1 MLPVC
6 IGRSALAHLQWHVCT
21 GPDGGQ
27 GYRARLRDPRPPAAP
42 PRRARAA
49 AGTIVA
55 IMTLTEA
62 LPGDSG
68 PDDLLDTFV
77 NWVSGQGLTLYPA
90 QEDALI
96 EIVSGSNVIL
106 ATPTGSGKSLVA
118 TGAHAVALAQGRRS
132 VYTAPIK
139 ALVSEKFF
147 ALCNVFGA
155 DQVGMLT
162 GDSSVNAGA
171 PIICCTAEVLANM
184 ALRSGADTDAGLV
197 VMDEFHFYADPDRG
211 WAWQVPLLELSRA
224 QFLLMSA
231 TLGDVTRFE
240 QDLTRRT
247 GRPTAVVRS
256 AQRPVPLHF
265 RYVTTPLHETLE
277 ELLATKAAPVYVVH
291 FTQASAAEQAQA
303 LTSIN
308 VCSRAEKDA
317 IAELIGGFRFATG
330 FGRTLSRLVRHGIGV
345 HHAGMLPR
353 YRRLVERL
361 AQAGLLKIIC
371 GTDTLGVG
379 INVPIRTVLLTGLG
393 KYDGTRTRHLT
404 AREFHQ
410 IAGRAGRAGYDTA
423 GDVVVQAPDHVVEN
437 TKALAKA
444 GDDPRKL
451 RKVVRKKP
459 PEGSVSW
466 SDRTFD
472 RLVAAEPEPLTSSFA
487 VSHAML
493 LNVANRPGDA
503 FAAMRHLLTD
513 NHEDRPAQRRHI
525 RQAIAMYRA
534 LLAAGVVERLEVP
547 DAQDRTVRLTGELQ
561 LDFALNQ
568 ALSPFALAVI
578 ELLDPDSV
586 DYPLDVLSVLE
597 ATLDDP
603 RQVLGA
609 QLSKAKGQAVAEMKA
624 EGIEYEERMRLLEDV
639 TYPMPLAELLQA
651 ALDTY
656 QRGHPW
662 VADHRLSP
670 KSVARDLAERAMTF
684 TEYVGFYGLARS
696 EGLVLRYLADAY
708 QALRRTVPEEA
719 KTDGLRDLQ
728 EWLGELVRQVDSS
741 LLDEWELLRIPETP
755 NSTAPDSGRQS
766 AASVDHRPPPVTAN
780 VRAFRVLV
788 RNALFRRVELAAHRR
803 WGELG
808 ELDSDAG
815 WDGQS
820 WRQAVEPYF
829 DDHDEI
835 GTGADARGP
844 DLLIVDHQPGKW
856 VVRQILDDPAGDHD
870 WGISAEVDLAA
881 SDGSGTAVLRVTA
894 VGRL

>member
-1 MLPVC
+1 
-6 IGRSALAHLQWHVCT
+6 
-21 GPDGGQ
+21 
-27 GYRARLRDPRPPAAP
+27 
-42 PRRARAA
+42 
-49 AGTIVA
+49 
-55 IMTLTEA
+55 MTLTEA
-62 LPGDSG
+62 LPGGYG
-68 PDDLLDTFV
+68 PDELLDTFV
-77 NWVSGQGLTLYPA
+77 SWVSGQGLTLYPA

-118 TGAHAVALAQGRRS
+118 TGAQAAALAQRKRT

-147 ALCNVFGA
+147 TACGVFGA

-162 GDSSVNAGA
+162 GDSSVNAEA

-184 ALRSGADTDAGLV
+184 ALRTGPDTDVGLV

-211 WAWQVPLLELSRA
+211 WAWQVPLLELPHA

-265 RYVTTPLHETLE
+265 RYVTEPLHETLE

-317 IAELIGGFRFATG
+317 IAELIGGFRFTAG

-379 INVPIRTVLLTGLG
+379 INVPIRTVLLTALS

-423 GDVVVQAPDHVVEN
+423 GTVVVQAPDHVVDN
-437 TKALAKA
+437 AKAVAKA

-451 RKVVRKKP
+451 RKIVRKKP

-466 SDRTFD
+466 SERTFD
-472 RLVAAEPEPLTSSFA
+472 RLIAAEPEPLKSSFV

-493 LNVANRPGDA
+493 LNVAARPGDA

-525 RQAIAMYRA
+525 RAAIAMYRA
-534 LLAAGVVERLEVP
+534 LLAAGVVERLAAP
-547 DAQDRTVRLTGELQ
+547 DAHGRTVRLTGELQ

-568 ALSPFALAVI
+568 ALSPFALAAL
-578 ELLDPDSV
+578 ELLNPESF

-609 QLSKAKGQAVAEMKA
+609 QLSKAKGEAVAAMKA

-639 TYPMPLAELLQA
+639 SYPMPLAELLDA
-651 ALDTY
+651 AFETY
-656 QRGHPW
+656 RRGHPW

-684 TEYVGFYGLARS
+684 TEYVGYYGLARS

-708 QALRRTVPEEA
+708 QALRRTVPADA
-719 KTDGLRDLQ
+719 KTDGLRDLE

-741 LLDEWELLRIPETP
+741 LLDEWEKLRDPLAQDAVP
-755 NSTAPDSGRQS
+755 AP
-766 AASVDHRPPPVTAN
+766 VDQRPPPVTAN
-780 VRAFRVLV
+780 TRAFRVLV
-788 RNALFRRVELAAHRR
+788 RNALFRRVELAARRR
-803 WGELG
+803 WDELG
-808 ELDSDAG
+808 ALDGDIRDRDIRDRDLRNGDTG
-815 WDGQS
+815 WDADA
-820 WRQAVEPYF
+820 WRQALGPYF

-844 DLLIVDHQPGKW
+844 HLLIIDQQPGRW
-856 VVRQILDDPAGDHD
+856 VVRQTLDDPAGHHD
-870 WGISAEVDLAA
+870 WAINAEIDLTA
-881 SDGSGTAVLRVTA
+881 SDESGTAVVWVTT
-894 VGRL
+894 VSRL

>member
-1 MLPVC
+1 
-6 IGRSALAHLQWHVCT
+6 
-21 GPDGGQ
+21 
-27 GYRARLRDPRPPAAP
+27 
-42 PRRARAA
+42 
-49 AGTIVA
+49 
-55 IMTLTEA
+55 MTLTEV
-62 LPGDSG
+62 LPAGTG
-68 PDDLLDTFV
+68 PDELFDTFV
-77 NWVSGQGLTLYPA
+77 AWVSSQGLTLYPA
-90 QEDALI
+90 QEEALI
-96 EIVSGSNVIL
+96 EIVSGANVIL

-118 TGAHAVALAQGRRS
+118 TGAHASALAQGTRS

-147 ALCNVFGA
+147 ACCEVFGA

-171 PIICCTAEVLANM
+171 PVICCTAEVLANM
-184 ALRSGADTDAGLV
+184 ALRSGSDTDVGLV

-211 WAWQVPLLELSRA
+211 WAWQVPLLELPRA

-231 TLGDVTRFE
+231 TLGDVSRFE

-256 AQRPVPLHF
+256 AQRPIPLYF
-265 RYVTTPLHETLE
+265 RYVTAPLHETLE
-277 ELLATKAAPVYVVH
+277 ELLATDSAPVYVVH
-291 FTQASAAEQAQA
+291 FTQASAAERAQA

-308 VCSRAEKDA
+308 VCSRAEKEA
-317 IAELIGGFRFATG
+317 IAELIGEFRFAAG

-379 INVPIRTVLLTGLG
+379 INVPIRTVLLTALG

-423 GDVVVQAPDHVVEN
+423 GTVVVQAPEHVVDN
-437 TKALAKA
+437 AKAVARA
-444 GDDPRKL
+444 GDDPRKI
-451 RKVVRKKP
+451 RKIVRKKP
-459 PEGSVSW
+459 PEGAVSW

-472 RLVAAEPEPLTSSFA
+472 RLVAAEPEALVSRLA

-503 FAAMRHLLTD
+503 FAVMGRLLTD
-513 NHEDRPAQRRHI
+513 NHEERPAQRRLI

-534 LLAAGVVERLEVP
+534 LLAAGVVERLAVP
-547 DAQDRTVRLTGELQ
+547 DAQGRTVRLTGDLQ

-568 ALSPFALAVI
+568 ALSPFALAAI
-578 ELLDPDSV
+578 ELLDPESA

-597 ATLDDP
+597 ATLEDP
-603 RQVLGA
+603 RQVLSG
-609 QLSKAKGQAVAEMKA
+609 QLSKAKGEAVAAMKA

-639 TYPMPLAELLQA
+639 SYPMPLAELLDA
-651 ALDTY
+651 AFETY
-656 QRGHPW
+656 RQGHPW
-662 VADHRLSP
+662 VADHHLSP

-684 TEYVGFYGLARS
+684 TEYVGFYNLARS

-708 QALRRTVPEEA
+708 QALRRTVPEEV
-719 KTDGLRDLQ
+719 KTEALRDLQ

-741 LLDEWELLRIPETP
+741 LLDEWEKLRSPGTDAVVPVSENNRDT
-755 NSTAPDSGRQS
+755 
-766 AASVDHRPPPVTAN
+766 RPPPVTAN
-780 VRAFRVLV
+780 ARAFRVLV
-788 RNALFRRVELAAHRR
+788 RNALFRRVELAARRR
-803 WGELG
+803 WDELG
-808 ELDSDAG
+808 ELDTDAG
-815 WDGQS
+815 WDAQA

-829 DDHDEI
+829 DQHAEI

-844 DLLIVDHQPGKW
+844 QLLIIDQQPGRW
-856 VVRQILDDPAGDHD
+856 EVRQILDDPAGHHD
-870 WGISAEVDLAA
+870 WAINAEVDLPA
-881 SDGSGTAVLRVTA
+881 SDASGTAVLRVTS
-894 VGRL
+894 VGP